1 MKGMKKNVGS
11 RVPQIVLLDDKG
23 DEHRGVQGSY
33 CWDGICVDYAKPSS
47 RVDFRE
53 KLFIRKDAT
62 IAFKVMSTISP
73 DQVYVTMFFGDKI
86 LLHKAVNKQMKVQV
100 SKGTYFLNVNATW
113 KGQGDVSN
121 VFFIEVL

>member
-1 MKGMKKNVGS
+1 MNDMKKNEGS

-23 DEHRGVQGSY
+23 EHSGVQGSY

-53 KLFIRKDAT
+53 KLSIRKDAT
-62 IAFKVMSTISP
+62 IAFKVISNISP
-73 DQVYVTMFFGDKI
+73 DQVYVTMFSGDKI

-100 SKGTYFLNVNATW
+100 SKGTYFLNVSATW